1 VLNTVVAGRL
11 WLPFSLIEIAFRNK
25 ADRTI
30 SGAHVAGEDWLLA
43 RGRDGEALSA
53 ANVVGADSFRNAE
66 DGEFL
71 DDPIA
76 DAARMAARQLGRD
89 RISRDD
95 LIAHLMLGFWVYRC
109 PEALAKQESPL
120 QVWELI
126 ATDCAEPLDDSVNLQ
141 RVMGRLLLTRN
152 RVAHH
157 EPLLF
162 RAKHVFTRAGDEKQG
177 ADLVTSLQGA
187 VAAFLK
193 DVELTVTTAMTIAP
207 MAAKYIDLV
216 PDLVRADIAP
226 FEAVLTAERRRF
238 REARDARFAAREA
251 ERSAR
256 LGESGQSSS

>member
-1 VLNTVVAGRL
+1 MLNTVVAGRL

-25 ADRTI
+25 ADRMI
-30 SGAHVAGEDWLLA
+30 SGAHSAGEDWFIA
-43 RGRDGEALSA
+43 QGRDGDALVA
-53 ANVVGADSFRNAE
+53 ADVAGADDLRNTQ

-76 DAARMAARQLGRD
+76 EAAQMAARQLRRE

-95 LIAHLMLGFWVYRC
+95 VVAHLMLGFWVYRC
-109 PEALAKQESPL
+109 PDALAKQDPPL

-126 ATDCAEPLDDSVNLQ
+126 AADCASPLDDSAHLQ

-162 RAKHVFTRAGDEKQG
+162 RAKHVFTKAGDEKQE

-187 VAAFLK
+187 VAAFLQ
-193 DVELTVTTAMTIAP
+193 DVELTVSTAMTIAP
-207 MAAKYIDLV
+207 MAAKYIKSV

-226 FEAVLTAERRRF
+226 FEAVLTAERRRLK
-238 REARDARFAAREA
+238 EARDARIAAREA
-251 ERSAR
+251 ERSAH
-256 LGESGQSSS
+256 LGGL